1 MDKETEVEIISIHD
15 LKEKINLVTNTL
27 YFDESQFLR
36 EKTSSP
42 IMVLEVINEIE
53 DAVQDSKISVED
65 KYYLNGVM
73 GNFLRIYGEPKRA
86 IPYLNW
92 CLEFATKEENLSREI
107 VSLIRL
113 GEALKYNNQHKKALE
128 MFDTALYKCKGAAK
142 DFYIDFPLQH
152 KGKCYL
158 ELNLLNEAEDC
169 FIKALEI
176 RKYKGNKSLIESTQ
190 LAIELVRKIN

>member
-42 IMVLEVINEIE
+42 IKVLEVINEIE
-53 DAVQDSKISVED
+53 DAVQDPKISVED
-65 KYYLNGVM
+65 KYYLNGVL

-86 IPYLNW
+86 IPYLYW
-92 CLEFATKEENLSREI
+92 CLEFASKEENLSREI

-113 GEALKYNNQHKKALE
+113 VGVS
-128 MFDTALYKCKGAAK
+128 
-142 DFYIDFPLQH
+142 
-152 KGKCYL
+152 
-158 ELNLLNEAEDC
+158 
-169 FIKALEI
+169 
-176 RKYKGNKSLIESTQ
+176 R
-190 LAIELVRKIN
+190 